1 MMEIEKP
8 RITCEETEG
17 GSYAR
22 FIIEPLEKVM
32 AQHLATL

>member
-1 MMEIEKP
+1 MMEMEKP

-22 FIIEPLEKVM
+22 FIVEPLER
-32 AQHLATL
+32 